1 MERRARNVEEGSA
14 PTSLHAPSSAVRR
27 VLTVAAKDLR
37 VAGRARDTLLATAF
51 FAGLVLLVLG
61 LALGGDALARTP
73 GQTAGVAAG
82 AVWTALALAAAVGAQ
97 RAFAQEQEAGA
108 LEQLTLY
115 PGPHGALYLGKL
127 LGVLGPLLLVAA
139 FTLPAG
145 LVLFGAAGA
154 GQAVPW
160 PPLALLTVL
169 GVVGFAAGTTFYGSI
184 TVSLRAR
191 EALLPAL
198 AFPILVPVVI
208 ASVKGTSLLLTGGW
222 TPEVTTWA
230 VFLAAFDLGTVILAT
245 LLFPYAVEG

>member
-1 MERRARNVEEGSA
+1 MNTA
-14 PTSLHAPSSAVRR
+14 LH
-27 VLTVAAKDLR
+27 LAAKDLR
-37 VAGRARDTLLATAF
+37 VAGRTRDTLLATAF

-61 LALGGDALARTP
+61 LALGGNTGRSAA
-73 GQTAGVAAG
+73 QTAGVASG

-145 LVLFGAAGA
+145 LLLFGAAGA
-154 GQAVPW
+154 DCAPGRACAGTPWLLLAVV
-160 PPLALLTVL
+160 TVL

-208 ASVKGTSLLLTGGW
+208 ATVRATSGLLEGQPLAQIGPWLT
-222 TPEVTTWA
+222 
-230 VFLAAFDLGTVILAT
+230 FLVAFDLGTVILAT

>member
-1 MERRARNVEEGSA
+1 MERKGWNVDPS
-14 PTSLHAPSSAVRR
+14 PTAHEAPSALRS
-27 VLTVAAKDLR
+27 VLTLAAKDLR
-37 VAGRARDTLLATAF
+37 VAGRTRDTLLATAF

-61 LALGGDALARTP
+61 LALGGDVSARTP
-73 GQTAGVAAG
+73 EQTAGVAAG

-115 PGPHGALYLGKL
+115 PGPHGALYPGKL
-127 LGVLGPLLLVAA
+127 MGVLGPLLLVAA

-145 LVLFGAAGA
+145 LILFGAAGA
-154 GQAVPW
+154 GRGVPW
-160 PPLALLTVL
+160 LPLALLTVL

-184 TVSLRAR
+184 TVNLRAR

-208 ASVKGTSLLLTGGW
+208 ASVKGTSLLLIGGW
-222 TPEVTTWA
+222 TPEVTTWV
-230 VFLAAFDLGTVILAT
+230 VFLAAFDVGTIILAT
-245 LLFPYAVEG
+245 LLFPFAVEG